1 MEVTDGQCVVRT
13 SGQGTVHLP
22 PSRVQQARDV
32 VGGAGGA
39 GGGGGGGSQS
49 LEGMIGELAIAKNEI
64 AELQALNAKVVLDVT
79 TNLEVSRSQA
89 LAQDVRRNLKKK
101 L

>member
-1 MEVTDGQCVVRT
+1 
-13 SGQGTVHLP
+13 
-22 PSRVQQARDV
+22 
-32 VGGAGGA
+32 
-39 GGGGGGGSQS
+39 
-49 LEGMIGELAIAKNEI
+49 MIGELAIAKNEI